1 MSLYRQ
7 RYDNKMGIRVMK
19 TYTNLMKRY
28 SAIYRKNP
36 GSKVFALLADL
47 YRKRGDMEKALVLC
61 RKGLRK
67 HPEFALGHIALG
79 LVFFDM
85 EKWEMAVS
93 SLEKA
98 VDLSP
103 ENIFAYKMLGRAWL
117 KLKNPEKTLQA
128 YKMVL
133 FLDPGNEK
141 VESLIKKLEPMTAVQ
156 YDKTGFAFK
165 TLKEVARCITPSPSN
180 DPNKPFLHP
189 IQKPGSRQEK
199 ERFSARSSMVSA
211 LIYRKEFE
219 KAGRF
224 LMEMKN
230 IYAQDKTCMDQIKQL
245 ENKLPGEERDET
257 ELFVSPFSSSVNKK
271 SQERQK
277 KIQRLKHILTRV
289 EQIKLTTGK
298 QL

>member
-1 MSLYRQ
+1 
-7 RYDNKMGIRVMK
+7 MGTRVMK

-98 VDLSP
+98 VEISP

-141 VESLIKKLEPMTAVQ
+141 VENLIKKLEPMTAVQ

-180 DPNKPFLHP
+180 DRNQPALHP
-189 IQKPGSRQEK
+189 IQKPGSRKET
-199 ERFSARSSMVSA
+199 ERFLARHSMVSA

-219 KAGRF
+219 KAKNF
-224 LMEMKN
+224 LIEMKN
-230 IYAQDKTCMDQIKQL
+230 IYAQNKTFTDQIKQL
-245 ENKLPGEERDET
+245 ENKLPNHWDQT
-257 ELFVSPFSSSVNKK
+257 ELFVSPFSAPVNKK

-277 KIQRLKHILTRV
+277 KIQKLKQLLTRI
-289 EQIKLTTGK
+289 EQFKPQVTAH
-298 QL
+298 QF